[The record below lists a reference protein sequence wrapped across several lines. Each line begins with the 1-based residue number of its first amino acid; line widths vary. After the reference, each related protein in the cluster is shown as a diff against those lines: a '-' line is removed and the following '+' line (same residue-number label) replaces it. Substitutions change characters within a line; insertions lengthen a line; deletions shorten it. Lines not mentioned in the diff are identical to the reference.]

1 VIPRRRVCAA
11 LAALIVGLGSAGS
24 SVAVAAGT
32 TPATVAAG
40 TTPAPP
46 TSTTNPLS
54 PGIPVSPAPS
64 TSTAAPTIVQT
75 ASSNSAGSSSLSSN
89 SVLFIA
95 IGAVVLLVAIS
106 YFIWRDARRR
116 APVKGRGLTGELGLE
131 GRRAGSKAPRKP
143 RKLSAAEKRRRKRG
157 RARR

>member
-1 VIPRRRVCAA
+1 VIRRRRVCAA
-11 LAALIVGLGSAGS
+11 LAALIVGLGLTGS

-32 TPATVAAG
+32 TPA
-40 TTPAPP
+40 PP
-46 TSTTNPLS
+46 TSTSNPLA
-54 PGIPVSPAPS
+54 PGVPVSPAPS

-131 GRRAGSKAPRKP
+131 GRRAGSKPPRKP

>member
-1 VIPRRRVCAA
+1 VPAV
-11 LAALIVGLGSAGS
+11 LAALVVGLGVTAGPSA
-24 SVAVAAGT
+24 ALAAGT
-32 TPATVAAG
+32 TPAAPAA
-40 TTPAPP
+40 TTPAAP
-46 TSTTNPLS
+46 TATTNPLS

-64 TSTAAPTIVQT
+64 TSTATPTIVQT
-75 ASSNSAGSSSLSSN
+75 GSSNAAGSSSLSSN

>member
-1 VIPRRRVCAA
+1 MVVGLSFAGAGTA
-11 LAALIVGLGSAGS
+11 LAAGT
-24 SVAVAAGT
+24 AA
-32 TPATVAAG
+32 
-40 TTPAPP
+40 TPAPP
-46 TSTTNPLS
+46 TSTTNPLA

-64 TSTAAPTIVQT
+64 TTAAPTPTIVQT

-95 IGAVVLLVAIS
+95 IGAIVLLVGIS

-131 GRRAGSKAPRKP
+131 GKRAGSKPPRKP

>member
-1 VIPRRRVCAA
+1 MIRRRRVRAA
-11 LAALIVGLGSAGS
+11 LAALIVGLGLAGS
-24 SVAVAAGT
+24 SMA
-32 TPATVAAG
+32 VAAG

-46 TSTTNPLS
+46 NSASNPLA
-54 PGIPVSPAPS
+54 PGVPVSPAPS
-64 TSTAAPTIVQT
+64 TSTATPTIVQT

-95 IGAVVLLVAIS
+95 IGAVVLLIAIS

-131 GRRAGSKAPRKP
+131 GRRAGSKPPRKP

>member
-1 VIPRRRVCAA
+1 VIRQRRVCAA
-11 LAALIVGLGSAGS
+11 LAALIVGLGLTGS
-24 SVAVAAGT
+24 SVAVG
-32 TPATVAAG
+32 AG

-46 TSTTNPLS
+46 TSTSNPLA
-54 PGIPVSPAPS
+54 PGVPVSPAPS

-131 GRRAGSKAPRKP
+131 GRRAGSKPPRKP